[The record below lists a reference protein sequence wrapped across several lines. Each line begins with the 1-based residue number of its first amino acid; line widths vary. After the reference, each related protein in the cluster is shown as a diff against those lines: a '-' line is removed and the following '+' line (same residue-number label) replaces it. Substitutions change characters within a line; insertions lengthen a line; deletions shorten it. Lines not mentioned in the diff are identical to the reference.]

1 MTQHQIRISH
11 KQFLRRQAQY
21 ERRFAR
27 MFLAVLSKQYREA
40 ADAYPQQYI
49 PDPNDYRR
57 PLELLYSTCLP
68 REAEICWNEY
78 VKPLAGDRKDFFDDL
93 MAILGINVPE
103 GEFIRIWRDVAKE
116 WLDVNIT
123 EKITSMSQTT
133 RRAIAKI
140 IEDGIREGLSIP
152 NISKKIREQAKGTV
166 NQHRSVVIAR
176 TETISAMNK
185 GRRLS
190 MYSSNLMWNKRWVDT
205 PDPRTRMSHKLIAQE
220 PWRDLDAKY
229 WLVNRSGG
237 LEAADCPGDPALSAE
252 NIIQCRCTE
261 AYEVQRDANGR
272 PVRRVKSPESPALQE
287 TRELAAL
294 I

>member
-1 MTQHQIRISH
+1 MTQRQIRISH
-11 KQFLRRQAQY
+11 KQFLRRQLQY

-40 ADAYPQQYI
+40 ADVYPQEYI

-68 REAEICWNEY
+68 REAEICWGEY

-103 GEFIRIWRDVAKE
+103 GEFIRIWRDVARE
-116 WLDVNIT
+116 WLSVNVT
-123 EKITSMSQTT
+123 AKITSISQTT

-140 IEDGIREGLSIP
+140 IQDGINEGLSIP
-152 NISKKIREQAKGTV
+152 NISKRIREQSNGQV
-166 NQHRSVVIAR
+166 NRHRSVVIAR

-205 PDPRTRMSHKLIAQE
+205 PDARTRMSHRLISQE
-220 PWRDLDAKY
+220 TWRELDAKY
-229 WLVNRSGG
+229 WLVNSSGG

-252 NIIQCRCTE
+252 NIIQCRCAE
-261 AYEVQRDANGR
+261 AYEVQRDSAGR
-272 PVRRVKSPESPALQE
+272 PIRRVESPTLQE
-287 TRELAAL
+287 SRELVEF